1 MRRRTFLT
9 MSAVGLAACVAGC
22 GRGVQ
27 DAADPEYVLTYADN
41 QPAGYP
47 TTEGAQRFAALVEER
62 TGGRVV
68 IQVKAGGE
76 FGTEEEVW
84 QQLQMGGIDFARLPL
99 TVLTADLP
107 GLNVLMLPCLYR
119 DAAHMWK
126 VLDGELGEAFLENIS
141 GSGAVGLSWYDA
153 GARSFYAPEPIRTLA
168 DLQGKTIRVQ
178 DAPIIRDM
186 VRLLGGEPVSF
197 AYSDVFAALETGKI
211 DVAENNLPAYEVMDH
226 YKAAPFYTLDEHS
239 RIPEAQLASA
249 RTWDALPREYRDILA
264 ECARESAA
272 YERERWTEMEAD
284 ARQTVQAAGCTLIP
298 LPEEEQ
304 EAFRALVQP
313 LYTQYC
319 GEYLD
324 IVAQI
329 EAQ

>member
-1 MRRRTFLT
+1 
-9 MSAVGLAACVAGC
+9 
-22 GRGVQ
+22 
-27 DAADPEYVLTYADN
+27 
-41 QPAGYP
+41 
-47 TTEGAQRFAALVEER
+47 
-62 TGGRVV
+62 
-68 IQVKAGGE
+68 
-76 FGTEEEVW
+76 
-84 QQLQMGGIDFARLPL
+84 
-99 TVLTADLP
+99 
-107 GLNVLMLPCLYR
+107 
-119 DAAHMWK
+119 
-126 VLDGELGEAFLENIS
+126 
-141 GSGAVGLSWYDA
+141 
-153 GARSFYAPEPIRTLA
+153 
-168 DLQGKTIRVQ
+168 
-178 DAPIIRDM
+178 M

-197 AYSDVFAALETGKI
+197 AYSDVFAAFETGKI

-249 RTWDALPREYRDILA
+249 RTWDALPQEYRDILA

-284 ARQTVQAAGCTLIP
+284 ARQTVLAAGCTLIP